1 MCMNA
6 NVVYILVVLILTWIY
21 FQTRSLKSNED
32 EYFVLNKSEGVFG
45 LSLSFYASGMG
56 LWILTSPAEVAW
68 YGLGYDIYGYALS
81 AATPFVLIYIFGP
94 KIADLLPNG
103 ATLAQFVE
111 TKYGNIAQKIVSV
124 VAVIY
129 MGAFLVAEFASISF
143 VFESISSVRGVLV
156 SLLIAITTLAY
167 LFRHGFKASY
177 FTDRIQ
183 SYGII
188 FLLAIV
194 LMIWF
199 SQNSISDIV
208 SLANS
213 GGLNS
218 FETFSLKSALAVII
232 AVTAAEVFSM
242 GYWQRTFSAENSK
255 VIKQASIY
263 SGTGAFLTILIL
275 GIGGA
280 VGAGKGLEVPALSF
294 IDQLEL
300 NNFTIMLLISLA
312 TLLVTS
318 SIDTLENAIASTISL
333 DIIKKKSEEAK
344 LITLLVVGIALII
357 SNEVTSIFNVFL
369 VADLFAACLVFPAFY
384 RIKKSSKD
392 ILLVVPFVG
401 SLISAYIFRYV
412 SINPQLNP
420 GGVFIP
426 TDLYGLADLNTF
438 AVALLS
444 SMVITVVA
452 DKVIKYN

>member
-1 MCMNA
+1 MNA
-6 NVVYILVVLILTWIY
+6 NVIYLIVVLILTWIY

-32 EYFVLNKSEGVFG
+32 EYFVLNKSEGVLG

-68 YGLGYDIYGYALS
+68 YGLGFDIYGYALS

-94 KIADLLPNG
+94 KIADLLPKG

-111 TKYGNIAQKIVSV
+111 NKYGNIAQKIVSI

-129 MGAFLVAEFASISF
+129 MGAFLIAEFASISF
-143 VFESISSVRGVLV
+143 VFESISSVRGILI

-177 FTDRIQ
+177 FTDRLQ

-188 FLLAIV
+188 LLLAIV
-194 LMIWF
+194 LTIWL
-199 SQNSISDIV
+199 SQNSLSELV
-208 SLANS
+208 TFANA

-218 FETFSLKSALAVII
+218 FETFSFKSALAVII

-255 VIKQASIY
+255 AIKQASIF
-263 SGTGAFLTILIL
+263 SGIGAFLTILIL

-280 VGAGKGLEVPALSF
+280 VGAGKGIESPALSF
-294 IDQLEL
+294 IEQLDL
-300 NNFTIMLLISLA
+300 NNFTIILLVSLA

-333 DIIKKKSEEAK
+333 DILKKKSEEAK
-344 LITLLVVGIALII
+344 LITLLVVCIALVI
-357 SNEVTSIFNVFL
+357 SIEVTSIFNVFL

-392 ILLVVPFVG
+392 VLLIIPFVG
-401 SLISAYIFRYV
+401 SLISVYVYRYLFIDLQV
-412 SINPQLNP
+412 NP
-420 GGVFIP
+420 GGIFIP

-438 AVALLS
+438 AIGLLS
-444 SMVITVVA
+444 SMVITLVA
-452 DKVIKYN
+452 DKAIK

>member
-1 MCMNA
+1 MNA
-6 NVVYILVVLILTWIY
+6 NVIYLIVVLILTWVY
-21 FQTRSLKSNED
+21 FQTKSLKSNED
-32 EYFVLNKSEGVFG
+32 EYFVLNKSEGVLG

-81 AATPFVLIYIFGP
+81 AATPFILIYIFGP
-94 KIADLLPNG
+94 KIADLLPKG

-111 TKYGNIAQKIVSV
+111 TKYGSIAQKIVSI

-129 MGAFLVAEFASISF
+129 MGAFLIAEFASISF
-143 VFESISSVRGVLV
+143 VFESISSVRGILI

-177 FTDRIQ
+177 FTDRLQ

-188 FLLAIV
+188 LLLAIV
-194 LMIWF
+194 LTIWL
-199 SQNSISDIV
+199 SQNSLSELV
-208 SLANS
+208 TFANT
-213 GGLNS
+213 GGLSS

-255 VIKQASIY
+255 AIKQASIF
-263 SGTGAFLTILIL
+263 SGVGAFLTILIL

-280 VGAGKGLEVPALSF
+280 VGAGKGIESPPLSF
-294 IDQLEL
+294 IEQLDL
-300 NNFTIMLLISLA
+300 NNFTIMLLVSLA

-333 DIIKKKSEEAK
+333 DILKKKSEEAK
-344 LITLLVVGIALII
+344 LITLLVVCI
-357 SNEVTSIFNVFL
+357 SLVISIEVTSIFNVFL

-392 ILLVVPFVG
+392 ILLIIPFVG
-401 SLISAYIFRYV
+401 SLISVYVYRYLFIDLQV
-412 SINPQLNP
+412 NP

-438 AVALLS
+438 AIGLIS
-444 SMVITVVA
+444 SMVITLVA
-452 DKVIKYN
+452 DKAIK

>member
-1 MCMNA
+1 MNA
-6 NVVYILVVLILTWIY
+6 NVVYLIVVLILTWIY

-32 EYFVLNKSEGVFG
+32 EYFVLNKSEGVLG

-81 AATPFVLIYIFGP
+81 AATPFILIYIFGP
-94 KIADLLPNG
+94 KIADLLPKG

-111 TKYGNIAQKIVSV
+111 TKYGNIAQKIVSI

-129 MGAFLVAEFASISF
+129 MGAFLIAEFASISF
-143 VFESISSVRGVLV
+143 VFESISSVRGILI

-177 FTDRIQ
+177 FTDRLQ

-188 FLLAIV
+188 LLLAIV
-194 LMIWF
+194 LTIWL
-199 SQNSISDIV
+199 SQNSLSELV
-208 SLANS
+208 TFANT
-213 GGLNS
+213 GGLSS

-255 VIKQASIY
+255 AIKQASIF
-263 SGTGAFLTILIL
+263 SGIGAFLTILIL

-280 VGAGKGLEVPALSF
+280 VGAGKGIESPGLSF
-294 IDQLEL
+294 IEQLDL
-300 NNFTIMLLISLA
+300 NNFSIILLVSLA

-333 DIIKKKSEEAK
+333 DILKKKSKEAK
-344 LITLLVVGIALII
+344 LITLLVVCVALVTSI
-357 SNEVTSIFNVFL
+357 EVTSIFNVFL

-392 ILLVVPFVG
+392 IFLIVPFVG
-401 SLISAYIFRYV
+401 SLISVYLYRYLFIDLQV
-412 SINPQLNP
+412 NP
-420 GGVFIP
+420 GGIFIP

-438 AVALLS
+438 AIGLLS
-444 SMVITVVA
+444 SMVITLVA
-452 DKVIKYN
+452 DKAIK

>member
-1 MCMNA
+1 MNA
-6 NVVYILVVLILTWIY
+6 NVVYLIVVLILTWIY
-21 FQTRSLKSNED
+21 FQTRSLKSSED
-32 EYFVLNKSEGVFG
+32 EYFVLNKSEGVLG

-68 YGLGYDIYGYALS
+68 YGLGFDIYGYALS

-94 KIADLLPNG
+94 KIADLLPKG

-111 TKYGNIAQKIVSV
+111 TKYGNIAQKIVSI

-129 MGAFLVAEFASISF
+129 MGAFLIAEFASISF
-143 VFESISSVRGVLV
+143 VFESISSVRGILI

-177 FTDRIQ
+177 FTDRLQ

-188 FLLAIV
+188 LLLAIV
-194 LMIWF
+194 FTIWL
-199 SQNSISDIV
+199 SQNSLSQLV
-208 SLANS
+208 TYANA
-213 GGLNS
+213 GGLSS
-218 FETFSLKSALAVII
+218 FETFSFKSALAVII

-255 VIKQASIY
+255 AIKQASIF
-263 SGTGAFLTILIL
+263 SGIGAFLTILIL

-280 VGAGKGLEVPALSF
+280 VGAGKGIESPALSF
-294 IDQLEL
+294 IEQLDL
-300 NNFTIMLLISLA
+300 NNFTIILLVSLA

-333 DIIKKKSEEAK
+333 DILKKKSEEAK
-344 LITLLVVGIALII
+344 LITLLVVCVSFVI
-357 SNEVTSIFNVFL
+357 SIEVTSIFNVFL

-392 ILLVVPFVG
+392 ILLIIPFIG
-401 SLISAYIFRYV
+401 SLICVYVYRYLFIDLQV
-412 SINPQLNP
+412 NP

-438 AVALLS
+438 AIGLLS
-444 SMVITVVA
+444 SMVITLVA
-452 DKVIKYN
+452 DKAIK

>member
-1 MCMNA
+1 MNA
-6 NVVYILVVLILTWIY
+6 NVVYLIVVLILTWIY
-21 FQTRSLKSNED
+21 FQTRSLKSSED
-32 EYFVLNKSEGVFG
+32 EYFVLNKSEGVLG

-81 AATPFVLIYIFGP
+81 AATPFILIYIFGP
-94 KIADLLPNG
+94 KIADLLPKG

-111 TKYGNIAQKIVSV
+111 TKYGNIAQKIVSI

-129 MGAFLVAEFASISF
+129 MGAFLIAEFASISF
-143 VFESISSVRGVLV
+143 VFESISSVRGILI

-177 FTDRIQ
+177 FTDRLQ

-188 FLLAIV
+188 LLLAIV
-194 LMIWF
+194 LTIWL
-199 SQNSISDIV
+199 SQNSLSELV
-208 SLANS
+208 TYANA
-213 GGLNS
+213 GGLGS

-255 VIKQASIY
+255 AIKQASIF
-263 SGTGAFLTILIL
+263 SGIGAFLTILIL

-280 VGAGKGLEVPALSF
+280 VGAGKGIESPALSF
-294 IDQLEL
+294 IEQLDL
-300 NNFTIMLLISLA
+300 NNFTIILLVSLA

-333 DIIKKKSEEAK
+333 DILKKKSEEAK
-344 LITLLVVGIALII
+344 LITLLVVCI
-357 SNEVTSIFNVFL
+357 SFVISIEVTSIFNVFL

-392 ILLVVPFVG
+392 ILLIIPFVG
-401 SLISAYIFRYV
+401 SLISVYVYRYLFIDLQV
-412 SINPQLNP
+412 NP

-438 AVALLS
+438 AIGLLS
-444 SMVITVVA
+444 SMVITLVA
-452 DKVIKYN
+452 DKAIK

>member
-1 MCMNA
+1 MNE
-6 NVVYILVVLILTWIY
+6 NVIYLLVVSILTWIY
-21 FQTRSLKSNED
+21 FQTRSLKSNEN
-32 EYFVLNKSEGVFG
+32 EYFVLNKSAGVLG

-81 AATPFVLIYIFGP
+81 AATPFILIYIFGP
-94 KIADLLPNG
+94 KIADLLPEG

-111 TKYGNIAQKIVSV
+111 TKYGNIAQKIVSI

-129 MGAFLVAEFASISF
+129 MGAFLIAEFASISF
-143 VFESISSVRGVLV
+143 VFESISSVRGILI

-177 FTDRIQ
+177 FTDRLQ

-188 FLLAIV
+188 LLLAIV
-194 LMIWF
+194 FTIWL
-199 SQNSISDIV
+199 SQNSLSEIV
-208 SLANS
+208 TFANA
-213 GGLNS
+213 GGLSS

-255 VIKQASIY
+255 AIKQASVF
-263 SGTGAFLTILIL
+263 SGIGAFLTILLL

-280 VGAGKGLEVPALSF
+280 VGAGKGIESPSLSF
-294 IDQLEL
+294 IEQLDL
-300 NNFTIMLLISLA
+300 NNFTIILLVSLA

-333 DIIKKKSEEAK
+333 DILKKKSEEAK
-344 LITLLVVGIALII
+344 LITLLVVCIALVI
-357 SNEVTSIFNVFL
+357 SIEVTSIFNVFL

-392 ILLVVPFVG
+392 ILLIIPFVG
-401 SLISAYIFRYV
+401 SLISVYVYRYLFIDAQV
-412 SINPQLNP
+412 NP

-438 AVALLS
+438 AIGLLS
-444 SMVITVVA
+444 SMVITLVA
-452 DKVIKYN
+452 DKVIK

>member
-1 MCMNA
+1 MNA
-6 NVVYILVVLILTWIY
+6 NVVYFIIILILTWIY
-21 FQTRSLKSNED
+21 FQTRNLKSNED
-32 EYFVLNKSEGVFG
+32 EYFVLNKSEGVLG

-94 KIADLLPNG
+94 KIAELLPNG

-111 TKYGNIAQKIVSV
+111 TKYGIIAQKIVSV

-129 MGAFLVAEFASISF
+129 MGAFLIAEFASISF

-199 SQNSISDIV
+199 SQNSFSDIIF
-208 SLANS
+208 LANS

-218 FETFSLKSALAVII
+218 FETFSLKSALAVVI

-300 NNFTIMLLISLA
+300 NNFTILLLISLA

-412 SINPQLNP
+412 SIDPQLNP

-444 SMVITVVA
+444 SMVITLVA
-452 DKVIKYN
+452 DKVIK

>member
-1 MCMNA
+1 MNA
-6 NVVYILVVLILTWIY
+6 NVIYLIVVLILTWIY
-21 FQTRSLKSNED
+21 FQTRSLKSSED
-32 EYFVLNKSEGVFG
+32 EYFVLNKSEGVLG

-81 AATPFVLIYIFGP
+81 AATPFILIYIFGP
-94 KIADLLPNG
+94 KIADLLPKG

-111 TKYGNIAQKIVSV
+111 TKYGNIAQKIVSL

-129 MGAFLVAEFASISF
+129 MGAFLIAEFASISF
-143 VFESISSVRGVLV
+143 VFESISSVRGVLI

-177 FTDRIQ
+177 FTDRLQ

-188 FLLAIV
+188 LLLAIV
-194 LMIWF
+194 LTIWL
-199 SQNSISDIV
+199 SQNNLSELV
-208 SLANS
+208 TYANA
-213 GGLNS
+213 GGLS
-218 FETFSLKSALAVII
+218 TFETFSLKSALAVII

-255 VIKQASIY
+255 AIKQASIF
-263 SGTGAFLTILIL
+263 SGIGAFLTILIL

-280 VGAGKGLEVPALSF
+280 VGAGKGIESPTLSF
-294 IDQLEL
+294 IEQLDL
-300 NNFTIMLLISLA
+300 NNFTIILLVSLA

-333 DIIKKKSEEAK
+333 DILKKKSEEAK
-344 LITLLVVGIALII
+344 LITLLVVCIALVI
-357 SNEVTSIFNVFL
+357 SIEVTSIFNVFL

-392 ILLVVPFVG
+392 MLLIIPFVG
-401 SLISAYIFRYV
+401 SLISVYVYRYLFIDLQV
-412 SINPQLNP
+412 NP

-438 AVALLS
+438 AIGLLS
-444 SMVITVVA
+444 SMVITLVA
-452 DKVIKYN
+452 DKAIK

>member
-1 MCMNA
+1 MNA
-6 NVVYILVVLILTWIY
+6 NVIYLIVVLILTWIY
-21 FQTRSLKSNED
+21 FQTRSLKSSED
-32 EYFVLNKSEGVFG
+32 EYFVLNKSEGVLG

-81 AATPFVLIYIFGP
+81 AATPFILIYIFGP
-94 KIADLLPNG
+94 KIADLLPKG

-111 TKYGNIAQKIVSV
+111 TKYGNIAQKIVSI

-129 MGAFLVAEFASISF
+129 MGAFLIAEFASISF
-143 VFESISSVRGVLV
+143 VFESISSVRGVLI

-177 FTDRIQ
+177 FTDRLQ

-188 FLLAIV
+188 LLLAIV
-194 LMIWF
+194 LTIWL
-199 SQNSISDIV
+199 SQNSLSELV
-208 SLANS
+208 TYANA
-213 GGLNS
+213 GGLS
-218 FETFSLKSALAVII
+218 TFETFSLKSALAVII

-255 VIKQASIY
+255 AIKQASIF
-263 SGTGAFLTILIL
+263 SGIGAFLTILIL

-280 VGAGKGLEVPALSF
+280 VGAGKGIESPALSF
-294 IDQLEL
+294 IEQLDL
-300 NNFTIMLLISLA
+300 NNFTIILLVSLA

-333 DIIKKKSEEAK
+333 DILKKKSEEAK
-344 LITLLVVGIALII
+344 LITLLVVCIALVI
-357 SNEVTSIFNVFL
+357 SIEVTSIFNVFL

-392 ILLVVPFVG
+392 ILLIIPFVG
-401 SLISAYIFRYV
+401 SLISVYVYRYLFIDLQV
-412 SINPQLNP
+412 NP

-438 AVALLS
+438 AIGLLS
-444 SMVITVVA
+444 SMVITLVA
-452 DKVIKYN
+452 DKAIK

>member
-1 MCMNA
+1 MNE
-6 NVVYILVVLILTWIY
+6 NVVYLIVVLILTWIY
-21 FQTRSLKSNED
+21 FQTKSLKSNEN
-32 EYFVLNKSEGVFG
+32 EYFVLNKSEGVLG

-81 AATPFVLIYIFGP
+81 AATPFILIYIFGP
-94 KIADLLPNG
+94 KIADLLPKG

-111 TKYGNIAQKIVSV
+111 TKYGNIAQKIVSI

-129 MGAFLVAEFASISF
+129 MGAFLIAEFASISF
-143 VFESISSVRGVLV
+143 VFESISSVRGILI

-177 FTDRIQ
+177 FTDRLQ

-188 FLLAIV
+188 LLLAIV
-194 LMIWF
+194 LTIWL
-199 SQNSISDIV
+199 SQNSLSELV
-208 SLANS
+208 TYANA
-213 GGLNS
+213 GGLGS

-255 VIKQASIY
+255 VIKQASIF
-263 SGTGAFLTILIL
+263 SGIGAFLTILIL

-280 VGAGKGLEVPALSF
+280 VGAGKGIESPALSF
-294 IDQLEL
+294 IEQLDL
-300 NNFTIMLLISLA
+300 NNFTIILLVSLA

-333 DIIKKKSEEAK
+333 DILKKKSEEAK
-344 LITLLVVGIALII
+344 LITLLVVCI
-357 SNEVTSIFNVFL
+357 SFVISIEVTSIFNVFL
-369 VADLFAACLVFPAFY
+369 VADLFAVCLVFPAFY
-384 RIKKSSKD
+384 RVKKSSKD
-392 ILLVVPFVG
+392 ILLIIPFVG
-401 SLISAYIFRYV
+401 SLISVYVYRYLFIDLQV
-412 SINPQLNP
+412 NP

-438 AVALLS
+438 AIGLLS
-444 SMVITVVA
+444 SMVITLVA
-452 DKVIKYN
+452 DKAIK

>member
-1 MCMNA
+1 MNA
-6 NVVYILVVLILTWIY
+6 NVVYLIVVLILTWIY
-21 FQTRSLKSNED
+21 FQTRSLKSSED
-32 EYFVLNKSEGVFG
+32 EYFVLNKSEGVLG

-68 YGLGYDIYGYALS
+68 YGLGFDIYGYALS

-94 KIADLLPNG
+94 KIADLLPKG

-111 TKYGNIAQKIVSV
+111 TKYGNIAQKIVSI

-129 MGAFLVAEFASISF
+129 MGAFLIAEFASISF
-143 VFESISSVRGVLV
+143 VFESISSVRGILI

-177 FTDRIQ
+177 FTDRLQ

-188 FLLAIV
+188 LLLAIV
-194 LMIWF
+194 FTIWL
-199 SQNSISDIV
+199 SQNSLSQLV
-208 SLANS
+208 TYANA
-213 GGLNS
+213 GGLSS
-218 FETFSLKSALAVII
+218 FETFSFKSALAVII

-255 VIKQASIY
+255 AIKQASIF
-263 SGTGAFLTILIL
+263 SGVGAFLTILIL

-280 VGAGKGLEVPALSF
+280 VGAGKGIGSPALSF
-294 IDQLEL
+294 IEQLDL
-300 NNFTIMLLISLA
+300 NNFTIILLVSLA

-333 DIIKKKSEEAK
+333 DILKKKSEEAK
-344 LITLLVVGIALII
+344 LITLLVVCI
-357 SNEVTSIFNVFL
+357 SFVISIEVTSIFNVFL

-392 ILLVVPFVG
+392 ILLIIPFVG
-401 SLISAYIFRYV
+401 SLISVYVYRYLFIDLQV
-412 SINPQLNP
+412 NP

-438 AVALLS
+438 AIGLLS
-444 SMVITVVA
+444 SMVITLVA
-452 DKVIKYN
+452 DKAIK

>member
-1 MCMNA
+1 MNA
-6 NVVYILVVLILTWIY
+6 NVVYLIVVLILTWIY
-21 FQTRSLKSNED
+21 FQTRSLKSNEN
-32 EYFVLNKSEGVFG
+32 EYFVLNKSEGVLG

-81 AATPFVLIYIFGP
+81 AATPFILIYIFGP
-94 KIADLLPNG
+94 KIADLLPKG

-111 TKYGNIAQKIVSV
+111 TKYGNIAQKIVSI

-129 MGAFLVAEFASISF
+129 MGAFLIAEFASISF
-143 VFESISSVRGVLV
+143 VFESISSVRGILI

-177 FTDRIQ
+177 FTDRLQ

-188 FLLAIV
+188 LLLAIV
-194 LMIWF
+194 LTIWL
-199 SQNSISDIV
+199 SQNSLSELV
-208 SLANS
+208 TYANA
-213 GGLNS
+213 GGLGS

-255 VIKQASIY
+255 AIKQASIF
-263 SGTGAFLTILIL
+263 SGIGAFLTILIL

-280 VGAGKGLEVPALSF
+280 VGAGKGIESPALSF
-294 IDQLEL
+294 IEQLDL
-300 NNFTIMLLISLA
+300 NNFTIILLVSLA

-333 DIIKKKSEEAK
+333 DILKKKSEEAK
-344 LITLLVVGIALII
+344 LITLLVVCI
-357 SNEVTSIFNVFL
+357 SLVISIEVTSIFNVFL

-392 ILLVVPFVG
+392 ILLIIPFVG
-401 SLISAYIFRYV
+401 SLISVYVYRYLFIDLQV
-412 SINPQLNP
+412 NP

-438 AVALLS
+438 AIGLLS
-444 SMVITVVA
+444 SMVITLVA
-452 DKVIKYN
+452 DKAIK

>member
-1 MCMNA
+1 MNE
-6 NVVYILVVLILTWIY
+6 NVIYLLVVSILTWIY
-21 FQTRSLKSNED
+21 FQTRSLKSNEN
-32 EYFVLNKSEGVFG
+32 EYFVLNKSAGVLG

-81 AATPFVLIYIFGP
+81 AATPFILIYIFGP

-111 TKYGNIAQKIVSV
+111 TKYGNIAQKIVSI

-129 MGAFLVAEFASISF
+129 MGAFLIAEFASISF
-143 VFESISSVRGVLV
+143 VFESISSVRGILI

-177 FTDRIQ
+177 FTDKLQ

-188 FLLAIV
+188 LLLAIV
-194 LMIWF
+194 FTIWL
-199 SQNSISDIV
+199 SQNSLSEIV
-208 SLANS
+208 TFANA
-213 GGLNS
+213 GGLSS

-255 VIKQASIY
+255 AIKQASVF
-263 SGTGAFLTILIL
+263 SGIGAFLTILLL

-280 VGAGKGLEVPALSF
+280 VGAGKGIESPSLSF
-294 IDQLEL
+294 IEQLDL
-300 NNFTIMLLISLA
+300 NNFTIILLVSLA

-333 DIIKKKSEEAK
+333 DILKKKSEEAK
-344 LITLLVVGIALII
+344 LITLLVVCIALVI
-357 SNEVTSIFNVFL
+357 SIEVTSIFNVFL

-384 RIKKSSKD
+384 RIKKTSKD
-392 ILLVVPFVG
+392 ILLIIPFVG
-401 SLISAYIFRYV
+401 SLISVYVYRYLFIDAQV
-412 SINPQLNP
+412 NP

-438 AVALLS
+438 AIGFLS
-444 SMVITVVA
+444 SMVITLVA
-452 DKVIKYN
+452 DKVIK

>member
-1 MCMNA
+1 MNA
-6 NVVYILVVLILTWIY
+6 NVVYLIVVLILAWIY
-21 FQTRSLKSNED
+21 FQTRSLKSNEN
-32 EYFVLNKSEGVFG
+32 EYFVLNKSEGVLG

-81 AATPFVLIYIFGP
+81 AATPFILIYIFGP

-111 TKYGNIAQKIVSV
+111 TKYGSIAQKIVSI

-129 MGAFLVAEFASISF
+129 MGAFLIAEFASISF
-143 VFESISSVRGVLV
+143 VFESISSVRGILI

-177 FTDRIQ
+177 FTDRLQ

-188 FLLAIV
+188 LLLAIV
-194 LMIWF
+194 ITIWL
-199 SQNSISDIV
+199 SQNSLSDLV
-208 SLANS
+208 TYANA
-213 GGLNS
+213 GGLSS

-255 VIKQASIY
+255 AIKQASIF
-263 SGTGAFLTILIL
+263 SGIGAFLTILIL

-280 VGAGKGLEVPALSF
+280 VGAGKGIESPALSF
-294 IDQLEL
+294 IEQLDL
-300 NNFTIMLLISLA
+300 NNFTIILLVSLA

-333 DIIKKKSEEAK
+333 DILKKKSEEAK
-344 LITLLVVGIALII
+344 LTTLLVVCIALVI
-357 SNEVTSIFNVFL
+357 SIEVTSIFNVFL

-392 ILLVVPFVG
+392 ILLLIPFVG
-401 SLISAYIFRYV
+401 SLISVYVYRYLFIDLQV
-412 SINPQLNP
+412 NP
-420 GGVFIP
+420 GGIFIP

-438 AVALLS
+438 AIGLLS
-444 SMVITVVA
+444 SMVITLVA
-452 DKVIKYN
+452 DKAIK

>member
-1 MCMNA
+1 MNE
-6 NVVYILVVLILTWIY
+6 NVVYLIVVLILTLIY
-21 FQTRSLKSNED
+21 FQTKSLKSNEN
-32 EYFVLNKSEGVFG
+32 EYFVLNKSEGVLG

-81 AATPFVLIYIFGP
+81 AATPFILIYIFGP
-94 KIADLLPNG
+94 KIADLLPKG

-111 TKYGNIAQKIVSV
+111 TKYGNIAQKIVSI

-129 MGAFLVAEFASISF
+129 MGAFLIAEFASISF
-143 VFESISSVRGVLV
+143 VFESISSVRGILI
-156 SLLIAITTLAY
+156 SLLIGITTLAY

-177 FTDRIQ
+177 FTDKLQ
-183 SYGII
+183 SFGII
-188 FLLAIV
+188 LLLSIV
-194 LMIWF
+194 FFIWF
-199 SQNSISDIV
+199 SQNNLSEIMTY
-208 SLANS
+208 ANA

-255 VIKQASIY
+255 AIKQASIF
-263 SGTGAFLTILIL
+263 SGIGAFLTILIL

-280 VGAGKGLEVPALSF
+280 VGAGKGIESPALSF
-294 IDQLEL
+294 IEQLDL
-300 NNFTIMLLISLA
+300 NNFTIILLVSLA

-333 DIIKKKSEEAK
+333 DILKKKTEEAK
-344 LITLLVVGIALII
+344 LITLLVVCVALVVSI
-357 SNEVTSIFNVFL
+357 EVTSIFNVFL

-384 RIKKSSKD
+384 RVKKSSKD
-392 ILLVVPFVG
+392 ILLIVPFVG
-401 SLISAYIFRYV
+401 SLISVYLFRYLF
-412 SINPQLNP
+412 IDLQINP
-420 GGVFIP
+420 GGIFIP

-438 AVALLS
+438 AIGLLS
-444 SMVITVVA
+444 SIVITLVA
-452 DKVIKYN
+452 DKAIK

>member
-1 MCMNA
+1 MNA
-6 NVVYILVVLILTWIY
+6 NVIYLIVVLILTWIY
-21 FQTRSLKSNED
+21 FQTRSLKSSED
-32 EYFVLNKSEGVFG
+32 EYFVLNKSEGVLG

-81 AATPFVLIYIFGP
+81 AATPFILIYIFGP
-94 KIADLLPNG
+94 KIADLLPKG

-111 TKYGNIAQKIVSV
+111 TKYGNIAQKIVSI

-129 MGAFLVAEFASISF
+129 MGAFLIAEFASISF
-143 VFESISSVRGVLV
+143 VFESISSVRGILI

-177 FTDRIQ
+177 FTDKLQ

-188 FLLAIV
+188 LLLAIV
-194 LMIWF
+194 LTIWL
-199 SQNSISDIV
+199 SQNSLSELV
-208 SLANS
+208 TYANA
-213 GGLNS
+213 GGLSS

-255 VIKQASIY
+255 AIKQASIF
-263 SGTGAFLTILIL
+263 SGIGAFLTILIL

-280 VGAGKGLEVPALSF
+280 VGAGKGIESPALSF
-294 IDQLEL
+294 IEQLDL
-300 NNFTIMLLISLA
+300 NNFTIILLVSLA

-333 DIIKKKSEEAK
+333 DILKKKSEEAK
-344 LITLLVVGIALII
+344 LITLLVVCVSFVI
-357 SNEVTSIFNVFL
+357 SIEVTSIFNVFL

-392 ILLVVPFVG
+392 ILLIIPFVG
-401 SLISAYIFRYV
+401 SLISVYVYRYLFLDLQV
-412 SINPQLNP
+412 NP

-438 AVALLS
+438 AIGLLS
-444 SMVITVVA
+444 SMVFTLVA
-452 DKVIKYN
+452 DKAIK

>member
-1 MCMNA
+1 MNA
-6 NVVYILVVLILTWIY
+6 NVVYLIVVLILTWIY
-21 FQTRSLKSNED
+21 FQTRSLKSNEN
-32 EYFVLNKSEGVFG
+32 EYFVLNKSEGVLG

-81 AATPFVLIYIFGP
+81 AATPFILIYIFGP
-94 KIADLLPNG
+94 KIADLLPKG

-111 TKYGNIAQKIVSV
+111 TKYGNIAQKIVSI

-129 MGAFLVAEFASISF
+129 MGAFLIAEFASISF
-143 VFESISSVRGVLV
+143 VFESISSVRGILI

-177 FTDRIQ
+177 FTDKLQ

-188 FLLAIV
+188 LLLAII
-194 LMIWF
+194 LTIWL
-199 SQNSISDIV
+199 SQNSLSELV
-208 SLANS
+208 TYANA
-213 GGLNS
+213 GGLGS
-218 FETFSLKSALAVII
+218 FETFSFKSALAVII

-255 VIKQASIY
+255 VIKQASIF
-263 SGTGAFLTILIL
+263 SGIGAFLTILIL

-280 VGAGKGLEVPALSF
+280 VGAGKGIESPALSF
-294 IDQLEL
+294 IEQLDL
-300 NNFTIMLLISLA
+300 NNFTIILLVSLA

-333 DIIKKKSEEAK
+333 DILKKKSEEAK
-344 LITLLVVGIALII
+344 LITLLVVCI
-357 SNEVTSIFNVFL
+357 SLVISIEVTSIFNVFL

-392 ILLVVPFVG
+392 ILLIIPFVG
-401 SLISAYIFRYV
+401 SLISVYVYRYLFIDLQV
-412 SINPQLNP
+412 NP

-438 AVALLS
+438 AIGLLS
-444 SMVITVVA
+444 SMVITLVA
-452 DKVIKYN
+452 DKAIK

>member
-1 MCMNA
+1 MNA
-6 NVVYILVVLILTWIY
+6 NIVYLIVVLILTWIY
-21 FQTRSLKSNED
+21 FQTRSLKSNEN
-32 EYFVLNKSEGVFG
+32 EYFVLNKSEGVLG

-81 AATPFVLIYIFGP
+81 AATPFILIYIFGP
-94 KIADLLPNG
+94 KIADLLPKG

-111 TKYGNIAQKIVSV
+111 TKYGNIAQKIVSI

-129 MGAFLVAEFASISF
+129 MGAFLIAEFASISF
-143 VFESISSVRGVLV
+143 VFESISSVRGVLI

-177 FTDRIQ
+177 FTDRLQ

-188 FLLAIV
+188 LLLAIV
-194 LMIWF
+194 LTIWL
-199 SQNSISDIV
+199 SQNSLSELV
-208 SLANS
+208 TYANA
-213 GGLNS
+213 GGLSS

-255 VIKQASIY
+255 AIKQASIF
-263 SGTGAFLTILIL
+263 SGIGAFLTILIL

-280 VGAGKGLEVPALSF
+280 VGAGKGIESPALSF
-294 IDQLEL
+294 IEQLDL
-300 NNFTIMLLISLA
+300 NNFTIILLVSLA

-333 DIIKKKSEEAK
+333 DILKKKSEEAK
-344 LITLLVVGIALII
+344 LITLLVVCVSLVI
-357 SNEVTSIFNVFL
+357 SIEVTSIFNVFL

-392 ILLVVPFVG
+392 ILLIIPFVG
-401 SLISAYIFRYV
+401 SLISVYVYRYLFIDLQV
-412 SINPQLNP
+412 NP

-438 AVALLS
+438 AIGLLS
-444 SMVITVVA
+444 SMVITLVA
-452 DKVIKYN
+452 DKAIK

>member
-1 MCMNA
+1 MNA
-6 NVVYILVVLILTWIY
+6 NVIYLIVVLILTWIY

-32 EYFVLNKSEGVFG
+32 EYFVLNKSEGVLG

-68 YGLGYDIYGYALS
+68 YGLGFDIYGYALS

-94 KIADLLPNG
+94 KIADLLPKG

-111 TKYGNIAQKIVSV
+111 NKYGNIAQKIVSI

-129 MGAFLVAEFASISF
+129 MGAFLIAEFASISF
-143 VFESISSVRGVLV
+143 VFESISSVRGILI

-177 FTDRIQ
+177 FTDRLQ

-188 FLLAIV
+188 LLLSIV
-194 LMIWF
+194 LTIWL
-199 SQNSISDIV
+199 SQNSLSELV
-208 SLANS
+208 TFANA

-218 FETFSLKSALAVII
+218 FETFSFKSALAVII

-255 VIKQASIY
+255 AIKQASIF
-263 SGTGAFLTILIL
+263 SGIGAFLTILIL

-280 VGAGKGLEVPALSF
+280 VGAGKGIESPALSF
-294 IDQLEL
+294 IEQLDL
-300 NNFTIMLLISLA
+300 NNFTIILLVSLA

-333 DIIKKKSEEAK
+333 DILKKKSEEAK
-344 LITLLVVGIALII
+344 LITLLVVCIALVI
-357 SNEVTSIFNVFL
+357 SIEVTSIFNVFL

-392 ILLVVPFVG
+392 VLLIIPFVG
-401 SLISAYIFRYV
+401 SLISVYVYRYLFIDLQV
-412 SINPQLNP
+412 NP
-420 GGVFIP
+420 GGIFIP

-438 AVALLS
+438 AIGLLS
-444 SMVITVVA
+444 SMVITLVA
-452 DKVIKYN
+452 DKAIK

>member
-1 MCMNA
+1 MNA
-6 NVVYILVVLILTWIY
+6 NVVYLIVVLILTWIY
-21 FQTRSLKSNED
+21 FQTRSLKSSED
-32 EYFVLNKSEGVFG
+32 EYFVLNKSEGVLG

-81 AATPFVLIYIFGP
+81 AATPFILIYIFGP
-94 KIADLLPNG
+94 KIADLLPKG

-111 TKYGNIAQKIVSV
+111 TKYGNIAQKIVSI

-129 MGAFLVAEFASISF
+129 MGAFLIAEFASISF
-143 VFESISSVRGVLV
+143 VFESISSVRGILI

-177 FTDRIQ
+177 FTDRLQ

-188 FLLAIV
+188 LLLAIV
-194 LMIWF
+194 LTIWL
-199 SQNSISDIV
+199 SQNSLSELV
-208 SLANS
+208 TYANA
-213 GGLNS
+213 GGLGS

-255 VIKQASIY
+255 VIKQASIF
-263 SGTGAFLTILIL
+263 SGIGAFLTILIL

-280 VGAGKGLEVPALSF
+280 VGAGKGIESPALSF
-294 IDQLEL
+294 IEQLDL
-300 NNFTIMLLISLA
+300 NNFTIILLVSLA

-333 DIIKKKSEEAK
+333 DILKKKSEEAK
-344 LITLLVVGIALII
+344 LITLLVVCI
-357 SNEVTSIFNVFL
+357 SFVISIEVTSIFNVFL

-392 ILLVVPFVG
+392 ILLIIPFVG
-401 SLISAYIFRYV
+401 SLISVYVYRYLFIDLQV
-412 SINPQLNP
+412 NP

-438 AVALLS
+438 AIGLLS
-444 SMVITVVA
+444 SMVITLVA
-452 DKVIKYN
+452 DKAIK

>member
-1 MCMNA
+1 MNA
-6 NVVYILVVLILTWIY
+6 NVVYLIIIIILTWIY
-21 FQTRSLKSNED
+21 FQTRNLKSNED
-32 EYFVLNKSEGVFG
+32 EYFVLNKSEGVLG

-94 KIADLLPNG
+94 KIAELLPNG

-111 TKYGNIAQKIVSV
+111 TKYGTIAQKIVSV

-129 MGAFLVAEFASISF
+129 MGAFLIAEFASISF

-156 SLLIAITTLAY
+156 SLLVAITTLAY

-199 SQNSISDIV
+199 SQNSFSDII

-218 FETFSLKSALAVII
+218 FETFSLKSALAVVI
-232 AVTAAEVFSM
+232 AVTAAEIFSM

-280 VGAGKGLEVPALSF
+280 VGAGKGLGVPALSF

-300 NNFTIMLLISLA
+300 NNFTILLLISLA

-401 SLISAYIFRYV
+401 SLISAYIYRYV
-412 SINPQLNP
+412 SIDPQLNP
-420 GGVFIP
+420 GGVFVP

-444 SMVITVVA
+444 SMVITLVA

>member
-1 MCMNA
+1 MNA
-6 NVVYILVVLILTWIY
+6 NVVYLLVVLILTWIY

-255 VIKQASIY
+255 VIKQASVY
-263 SGTGAFLTILIL
+263 SGAGAFLTILIL
-275 GIGGA
+275 GVGGA
-280 VGAGKGLEVPALSF
+280 VGAGKGLEVPTLSF

-300 NNFTIMLLISLA
+300 NNLTIMLLISLA

-357 SNEVTSIFNVFL
+357 SSEVTSIFNVFL
-369 VADLFAACLVFPAFY
+369 VADLFATCLVFPAFY

-392 ILLVVPFVG
+392 VLLIVPFVG
-401 SLISAYIFRYV
+401 SLISVYTYRYL
-412 SINPQLNP
+412 SIDSQLNP

-438 AVALLS
+438 AIALLS
-444 SMVITVVA
+444 SMVITLVA
-452 DKVIKYN
+452 DKVIK

>member
-1 MCMNA
+1 MNA
-6 NVVYILVVLILTWIY
+6 NVVYLIVVLILTWIY
-21 FQTRSLKSNED
+21 FQTRNLKSNED

-68 YGLGYDIYGYALS
+68 YGLGFDIYGYALS
-81 AATPFVLIYIFGP
+81 AATPFILIYIFGP

-129 MGAFLVAEFASISF
+129 MGAFLIAEFASISF
-143 VFESISSVRGVLV
+143 VFESISSVRGILV

-188 FLLAIV
+188 FLLVIV
-194 LMIWF
+194 LTIWF
-199 SQNSISDIV
+199 SRNNISDIV

-242 GYWQRTFSAENSK
+242 GYWQRTFSAENTK

-300 NNFTIMLLISLA
+300 NNFTIVLLISLA

-344 LITLLVVGIALII
+344 LITLLVVCIALII

-392 ILLVVPFVG
+392 ILLIVPFVG
-401 SLISAYIFRYV
+401 SLISVYTYRYLSV
-412 SINPQLNP
+412 ESQLSP

-438 AVALLS
+438 AIALLS
-444 SMVITVVA
+444 SMVITLVA
-452 DKVIKYN
+452 DKVIK

>member
-1 MCMNA
+1 MNA
-6 NVVYILVVLILTWIY
+6 NVVYLLVVLILTWIY

-255 VIKQASIY
+255 VIKQASVY
-263 SGTGAFLTILIL
+263 SGAGAFLTILIL
-275 GIGGA
+275 GVGGA
-280 VGAGKGLEVPALSF
+280 VGAGKGLEVPTLSF

-300 NNFTIMLLISLA
+300 NNLTIMLLISLA

-333 DIIKKKSEEAK
+333 DIMKKKSEEAK

-369 VADLFAACLVFPAFY
+369 VADLFATCLVFPAFY

-392 ILLVVPFVG
+392 VLLIVPFVG
-401 SLISAYIFRYV
+401 SLISVYTYRYL
-412 SINPQLNP
+412 SIDSQLNP

-438 AVALLS
+438 AIALLS
-444 SMVITVVA
+444 SMVITLVA
-452 DKVIKYN
+452 DKVIK

>member
-1 MCMNA
+1 MNA
-6 NVVYILVVLILTWIY
+6 NVVYLIVVLILAWIY
-21 FQTRSLKSNED
+21 FQTRSLKSNEN
-32 EYFVLNKSEGVFG
+32 EYFVLNKSEGVLG

-81 AATPFVLIYIFGP
+81 AATPFILIYIFGP

-111 TKYGNIAQKIVSV
+111 TKYGSIAQKIVSI

-129 MGAFLVAEFASISF
+129 MGAFLIAEFASISF
-143 VFESISSVRGVLV
+143 VFESISSVRGILI

-177 FTDRIQ
+177 FTDRLQ

-188 FLLAIV
+188 LLLAIV
-194 LMIWF
+194 FTIWL
-199 SQNSISDIV
+199 SQNSLSELV
-208 SLANS
+208 TYANA
-213 GGLNS
+213 GGLSS

-255 VIKQASIY
+255 AIKQASIF
-263 SGTGAFLTILIL
+263 SGIGAFLTILIL

-280 VGAGKGLEVPALSF
+280 VGAGKGIESPSLSF
-294 IDQLEL
+294 IEQLDL
-300 NNFTIMLLISLA
+300 NNFTIILLVSLA

-333 DIIKKKSEEAK
+333 DILKKKSEEAK
-344 LITLLVVGIALII
+344 LTTLLVVCIALVI
-357 SNEVTSIFNVFL
+357 SIEVTSIFNVFL

-392 ILLVVPFVG
+392 ILLIIPFVG
-401 SLISAYIFRYV
+401 SLISVYVYRYLFIDLQV
-412 SINPQLNP
+412 NP
-420 GGVFIP
+420 GGIFIP

-438 AVALLS
+438 AIGLLS
-444 SMVITVVA
+444 SMVITLVA
-452 DKVIKYN
+452 DKAIK

>member
-1 MCMNA
+1 MNA
-6 NVVYILVVLILTWIY
+6 NIVYLIVVLILTWIY

-32 EYFVLNKSEGVFG
+32 EYFVLNKSEGVLG

-81 AATPFVLIYIFGP
+81 AATPFILIYIFGP
-94 KIADLLPNG
+94 KIADLLPKG

-111 TKYGNIAQKIVSV
+111 TKYGNIAQKIVSI

-129 MGAFLVAEFASISF
+129 MGAFLIAEFASIIF
-143 VFESISSVRGVLV
+143 VFESISSVRGILI
-156 SLLIAITTLAY
+156 SLLVGITTLAY

-177 FTDRIQ
+177 FTDRLQ
-183 SYGII
+183 SFGII
-188 FLLAIV
+188 LLLSIV
-194 LMIWF
+194 FSIWF
-199 SQNSISDIV
+199 SQNNLSEIMTY
-208 SLANS
+208 ANA
-213 GGLNS
+213 GGLNT

-255 VIKQASIY
+255 AIKQASIF
-263 SGTGAFLTILIL
+263 SGIGAFLTILIL

-280 VGAGKGLEVPALSF
+280 VGAGKGIESPPLSF
-294 IDQLEL
+294 IEQLDL
-300 NNFTIMLLISLA
+300 NNFTIILLVSLA

-333 DIIKKKSEEAK
+333 DILKKKSEEAK
-344 LITLLVVGIALII
+344 LITLLVVCVSLVI
-357 SNEVTSIFNVFL
+357 SIEVTSIFNVFL

-392 ILLVVPFVG
+392 IFLIVPFVG
-401 SLISAYIFRYV
+401 SLISVYLYRYLFIDLQV
-412 SINPQLNP
+412 NP
-420 GGVFIP
+420 GGIFIP

-438 AVALLS
+438 AIGLLS
-444 SMVITVVA
+444 SMVITLVA
-452 DKVIKYN
+452 DKAIK